1 MDSPDMVKNPPHY
14 NQHKHEVI
22 ELSEQFDFCMG
33 NVIKYV
39 LRAPY
44 KGNKK
49 QDLEKALWYLDRF
62 IGSNLDEYVFD
73 DLFENEEMR
82 ELITSFESPLLVAI
96 LSEPTGAGRAALL
109 NAIKDAE
116 IEDLKKRLEAEKAK
130 YEQER
135 KEFFGKGLSDY
146 DWEEINKIFR
156 QADQFFKKPEK
167 EWWEK
172 PIWTHTYVG

>member
-1 MDSPDMVKNPPHY
+1 MGDPVAHPAHY
-14 NQHKHEVI
+14 NQHEHEVI
-22 ELSEQFDFCMG
+22 ELAEQFDFCMG
-33 NVIKYV
+33 NVIKYI
-39 LRAPY
+39 LRAPF

-62 IGSNLDEYVFD
+62 VGSNLDEYVFD

-82 ELITSFESPLLVAI
+82 ELITSFKSPLLVAI
-96 LSEPTGAGRAALL
+96 LSEPAGAGRAALL

-116 IEDLKKRLEAEKAK
+116 IEDLKKQLEAEKAK
-130 YEQER
+130 YEREASEMFDR
-135 KEFFGKGLSDY
+135 KKGLSDY

-156 QADQFFKKPEK
+156 QADELFKKPDK

-172 PIWTHTYVG
+172 PFWTRTYVG